1 MDTRRFP
8 QFADY
13 FNKLLKE
20 KEPKASQ
27 ENVAEKF
34 GVKQGTI
41 SKIVRGMLVPS
52 DDLAEKIARIWEVE
66 DFCENVLEARRTDTL
81 KALRNAKPRQE
92 VEIEDVAKQPT
103 KPRLPV
109 SAAAGSLS
117 QYSQGVLLEQCE
129 QMPIIRNFPDYDY
142 TMFIKGNS
150 MEPKYESGDEIAIK
164 KAEFVVEWGKDY
176 VLDTEDGVIF
186 KKIYDEGANIRC
198 VSYNHE
204 EYPDFLVPKEIIFGF
219 YKFVGLVR
227 V

>member
-1 MDTRRFP
+1 MMRFP
-8 QFADY
+8 KFAEY

-20 KEPKASQ
+20 KEPNALQ
-27 ENVAEKF
+27 EEIANKL
-34 GVKQGTI
+34 GITQGALSRI
-41 SKIVRGMLVPS
+41 KNGMLVPS
-52 DDLAEKIARIWEVE
+52 DELASVISEVWMIE
-66 DFCENVLEARRTDTL
+66 DFKERVIEARREDTMKIL
-81 KALRNAKPRQE
+81 KKAQHGKSKKDTTE
-92 VEIEDVAKQPT
+92 VVRMPT

-129 QMPIIRNFPDYDY
+129 QMPVIRNFPDYDY

-164 KAEFVVEWGKDY
+164 KAEFVIEWGKDY

-198 VSYNHE
+198 VSYNHD

>member
-1 MDTRRFP
+1 
-8 QFADY
+8 
-13 FNKLLKE
+13 LKE
-20 KEPKASQ
+20 KEPNARQEEVAS
-27 ENVAEKF
+27 KL
-34 GVKQGTI
+34 GITQGAL
-41 SKIVRGMLVPS
+41 SKIKNGIMVPS
-52 DDLAEKIARIWEVE
+52 DELAERIARVWEI
-66 DFCENVLEARRTDTL
+66 DTFKDMANKARQEDTL
-81 KALRNAKPRQE
+81 KVLKNAQPRRE
-92 VEIEDVAKQPT
+92 VETEDVIKLPT
-103 KPRLPV
+103 NPRLPV
-109 SAAAGSLS
+109 SASAGSLS

-164 KAEFVVEWGKDY
+164 KAEFVIEWGKDY

-186 KKIYDEGANIRC
+186 KKIYDECENIRC
-198 VSYNHE
+198 VSYNHD

>member
-1 MDTRRFP
+1 MMRFP
-8 QFADY
+8 KFAEY
-13 FNKLLKE
+13 FNELLKE
-20 KEPKASQ
+20 KEPNALQ
-27 ENVAEKF
+27 EEIANKL
-34 GVKQGTI
+34 GITQGALSRI
-41 SKIVRGMLVPS
+41 KNGMLIPS
-52 DDLAEKIARIWEVE
+52 DELASVISEVWMIE
-66 DFCENVLEARRTDTL
+66 DFKERVIEARREDTMKIL
-81 KALRNAKPRQE
+81 KKAQQGKSKKDTTE
-92 VEIEDVAKQPT
+92 VVRMPT

-164 KAEFVVEWGKDY
+164 KAEFIIEWGKDY

-186 KKIYDEGANIRC
+186 KKIYEEGDNIRC

-204 EYPDFLVPKEIIFGF
+204 EYPDFLVPKEIIYGY

>member
-1 MDTRRFP
+1 MERFP
-8 QFADY
+8 RFAEY
-13 FNKLLKE
+13 FNELLKE
-20 KEPKASQ
+20 KEPNALQ
-27 ENVAEKF
+27 EEVAQKL
-34 GVKQGTI
+34 GITQGAL
-41 SKIVRGMLVPS
+41 SKMKNGMMVPS
-52 DDLAEKIARIWEVE
+52 DDLAKKIADIWGVK
-66 DFCENVLEARRTDTL
+66 DFKEKVIEARREDTM
-81 KALRNAKPRQE
+81 KILRNTRKRKVDE
-92 VEIEDVAKQPT
+92 VGMKIPT

-186 KKIYDEGANIRC
+186 KKIYDDGANIRC